1 MTAMLPLVA
10 LIRFGNDIEAL
21 ANEVILPTAISRLRG
36 QLSMTGHVTV
46 NTDDVAENV
55 GQTLQLP
62 RPIEFSEAK
71 DHPKNDQGSTS
82 DDIQASVVDVKLDKH
97 VYKQFSMT
105 DEDFLR
111 HAAQFTLPSAME
123 AAVDSIAVRINREL
137 FDLYKDVP
145 AISGNPASPAGRDKA
160 DLIALRKAFLARKIT
175 NGVKLV
181 MTADTEADLLLE
193 FSKLNET
200 GDAGVIQQGLIGR
213 KYGIDLYSDVQA
225 PYHVAGTAAANA
237 GMTMAAGASAG
248 ATMLVLSGVD
258 GASFHR
264 GDIVKVAGSLQTF
277 TVTADTTG
285 DAIPVFPAVLSPIA
299 AGAAVE
305 VVGDHNVDLAFTKS
319 AFMIAFRQLKTP
331 ANAAST
337 TIASMSDPL
346 TGVTLRLLSWYDP
359 ARESTQWKLETL
371 FGLKAVAPERAIRCG
386 GH

>member
-1 MTAMLPLVA
+1 MTAMLPLVS

-36 QLSMTGHVTV
+36 QLSMTSHVTV
-46 NTDDVAENV
+46 NTDDVAEKV
-55 GQTLQLP
+55 GAVLQLP
-62 RPIEFSEAK
+62 RPIEFSEAQ
-71 DHPKNDQGSTS
+71 DHPKGQGSTS
-82 DDIQASVVDVKLDKH
+82 DDIEASVVDVKLDKH
-97 VYKQFSMT
+97 IYKQFSMT
-105 DEDFLR
+105 DEEYLR

-145 AISGNPASPAGRDKA
+145 SISGNPASLAGRDKA
-160 DLIALRKAFLARKIT
+160 DLIALRKAFQARKV
-175 NGVKLV
+175 NSGVKLV
-181 MTADTEADLLLE
+181 MTGDTEADLLLE

-225 PYHVAGTAAANA
+225 PYHTAGTAAANA
-237 GMTMAAGASAG
+237 GMTLAAAASAG
-248 ATMLVLSGVD
+248 DTSLSLEGVAGATFV
-258 GASFHR
+258 R
-264 GDIVKVAGSLQTF
+264 GDVVKIAGSPQTF

-285 DAIPVFPAVLSPIA
+285 SLIPVYPAVLVPIA
-299 AGAAVE
+299 SGTAVE
-305 VVGDHNVDLAFTKS
+305 VLGDHNVDLAFTKS
-319 AFMIAFRQLKTP
+319 AFLIAFRQLKTP

-359 ARESTQWKLETL
+359 SYESTQYKLETL
-371 FGLKAVAPERAIRCG
+371 FGLKAVAPERSIRFG

>member
-1 MTAMLPLVA
+1 M
-10 LIRFGNDIEAL
+10 
-21 ANEVILPTAISRLRG
+21 
-36 QLSMTGHVTV
+36 
-46 NTDDVAENV
+46 
-55 GQTLQLP
+55 
-62 RPIEFSEAK
+62 
-71 DHPKNDQGSTS
+71 
-82 DDIQASVVDVKLDKH
+82 KLDKH

-105 DEDFLR
+105 DEEYLR

-137 FDLYKDVP
+137 FDLYKAVP
-145 AISGNPASPAGRDKA
+145 SISGSPASLAGRDKA
-160 DLIALRKAFLARKIT
+160 DLIALRKAFQARKIK

-181 MTADTEADLLLE
+181 MTGDSEADLLLE

-225 PYHVAGTAAANA
+225 PYHTAGTAAANA
-237 GMTMAAGASAG
+237 GMTLAAAASAG
-248 ATMLVLSGVD
+248 DTSLSLAGVAGATFV
-258 GASFHR
+258 R
-264 GDIVKVAGSLQTF
+264 GDVVKVAGSVQTF

-285 DAIPVFPAVLSPIA
+285 SLIPVYPAVLVPIA
-299 AGAAVE
+299 SGTAVE
-305 VVGDHNVDLAFTKS
+305 VLGDHNIDLAFTKS
-319 AFMIAFRQLKTP
+319 AFLIAFRQLKTP

-359 ARESTQWKLETL
+359 AKESTQWKLETL
-371 FGLKAVAPERAIRCG
+371 FGLKAVSPERAIRFG